1 LADQK
6 KLTPLDENW
15 GRALA
20 VVAYPN
26 DLEYV
31 AASAVARWTFQGIRV
46 GYLLATRGEAGIDSM
61 PAEKTGV
68 LREQE
73 EINSARQVGVQ
84 IIEFPDYADGVIEY
98 G

>member
-1 LADQK
+1 MADQK

-20 VVAYPN
+20 VAAHPN
-26 DLEYV
+26 GIEYG
-31 AASAVARWTFQGIRV
+31 AARAVARWTFQGKQV
-46 GYLLATRGEAGIDSM
+46 GYLSATRGKAGIDNM
-61 PAEKTGV
+61 PPEKIDG

-73 EINSARQVGVQ
+73 EIKSARQVGVQ
-84 IIEFPDYADGVIEY
+84 TIEFPDYADGVIDY